1 MKQETEQNLKF
12 QKKCGEKLFFSI
24 ILVLACDFSA
34 E

>member
-12 QKKCGEKLFFSI
+12 QKKCGEKLFFFDNSGACMRF
-24 ILVLACDFSA
+24 LV